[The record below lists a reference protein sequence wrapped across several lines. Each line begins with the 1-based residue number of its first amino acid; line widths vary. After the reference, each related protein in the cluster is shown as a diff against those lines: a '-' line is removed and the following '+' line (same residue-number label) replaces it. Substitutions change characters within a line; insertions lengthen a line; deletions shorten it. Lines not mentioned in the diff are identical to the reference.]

1 MRALVILFVSAL
13 LVSCETDENSNTI
26 NLSEITGTWD
36 MIDLRLSKII
46 SNGRDV
52 TEILSGAY
60 DLDELNNYDT
70 YAFIFYENG
79 FVDIVTE
86 FDGQTDILNEVY
98 SIQNNNLI
106 IGGSEFEIIRLD
118 RNLMTL
124 RNDFILMFDPN
135 NTDDIQVLVDWEF
148 RKR

>member
-1 MRALVILFVSAL
+1 
-13 LVSCETDENSNTI
+13 
-26 NLSEITGTWD
+26 

-60 DLDELNNYDT
+60 DLDELNNYDN
-70 YAFIFYENG
+70 YAFIFYVNG

-98 SIQNNNLI
+98 SIQ
-106 IGGSEFEIIRLD
+106 
-118 RNLMTL
+118 
-124 RNDFILMFDPN
+124 
-135 NTDDIQVLVDWEF
+135 
-148 RKR
+148 K